1 MPEKQTKEEPKPMII
16 KRMVKH
22 VFTPD
27 DRMQLTDIMLGAMDA
42 KTSREDEFQAVKDS
56 YKAKISEAES
66 QVTSLAATLRA
77 GFEMRTKDCAVRFL
91 PDKKKEITDLET
103 GELVAVEDMT
113 PDDLQ
118 IELLQAEAE
127 FECKEEIAFCQAGD
141 DKGVIVVGRL
151 KNKWYSAIRV
161 KIGSHSLQERLDS
174 EQRAFKVRFDAVNIA
189 AKRAQDWLESNFG
202 KDNAKGF
209 VEPLGKAVESQKER
223 LE

>member
-1 MPEKQTKEEPKPMII
+1 MPEKQTKEEPKLMVIQRI
-16 KRMVKH
+16 VKH
-22 VFTPD
+22 VFAPD
-27 DRMQLTDIMLGAMDA
+27 DRLKITEQMLNAMA
-42 KTSREDEFQAVKDS
+42 SVTSLELEQQAVKDS
-56 YKAKISEAES
+56 YKSKLSEAES
-66 QVTSLAATLRA
+66 RVNTLASSLRA
-77 GFEMRTKDCAVRFL
+77 GFEMRTKDCNVRFL
-91 PDKKKEITDLET
+91 PDKKKEITVLET

-118 IELLQAEAE
+118 MELLQAESE
-127 FECKEEIAFCQAGD
+127 FEAKEEIAFCQAGD

-151 KNKWYSAIRV
+151 KNKWFSAVRV

-174 EQRAFKVRFDAVNIA
+174 EQRAFKVRFDAVNVA

-223 LE
+223 AE